1 MDPGIERQ
9 PTILIVEDEADLA
22 DMYFT
27 WLKDDYHVEVY
38 LSGED
43 AINRLRPD
51 IDVVL
56 LDRRIPDISGDQILH
71 EIRSMQLPAY
81 VVMVTA
87 MEPDESILEMDFDD
101 YLVKPIEE
109 DDLVDVVDRM
119 LDRQRHDDRLRE
131 LFQVVSKL
139 ATIEAKLDGKSRQQS
154 ETYQQLEAKLET
166 LWEELSTDA
175 LADEEYRSGTLNRLE
190 TALSRLGA
198 TR

>member
-1 MDPGIERQ
+1 MDRGIERQ

-56 LDRRIPDISGDQILH
+56 LDRRIPDISGDQILD

-109 DDLVDVVDRM
+109 GDLVDVVERM